1 MTIIRRSLLFAF
13 LCLPTTSALVGQT
26 VLTGTVR
33 EDSTGRPLGG
43 VEVLVT
49 GSNLRTVTN
58 AAGRYSLDGLPKGRR
73 IVLFRSLG
81 YRPTKEWVLLGDM
94 DTVWANASMVPQ
106 TVQLDPI
113 TVTGEPRQP
122 RGIGREAFEERR
134 RLGFGKFIDS
144 TDLRRSE
151 HLRVTDLLNRTQGVE
166 VWTPPPPDHW
176 MRIAVSRR
184 REGVCPLQIVL
195 DGVVLYRTIAPSAK
209 LDPETLVDMKGFFDI
224 AGLEAIEIYRGA
236 SEVPV
241 EYGGAGAGCG
251 AILFWTRRS

>member
-1 MTIIRRSLLFAF
+1 MTVQRYSLVFAV
-13 LCLPTTSALVGQT
+13 LCLSSTSALVAQT

-49 GSNLRTVTN
+49 GSARRAITD
-58 AAGRYSLDGLPKGRR
+58 AAGRYSLEGLPNGRR
-73 IVLFRSLG
+73 IALFRFLG
-81 YRPTKEWVLLGDM
+81 YRPMKEWVLLENT
-94 DTVWANASMVPQ
+94 DTVWANVSMVRQ

-113 TVTGEPRQP
+113 TVTAAPAQP

-151 HLRVTDLLNRTQGVE
+151 HLRVTDLLNRIQGVA
-166 VWTPPPPDHW
+166 VWTPPPPYHW

-195 DGVVLYRTIAPSAK
+195 DGVVLYRTIAPSIK
-209 LDPETLVDMKGFFDI
+209 PDPETLVDMKGFFDI

>member
-13 LCLPTTSALVGQT
+13 LCLPSTSALVAQT

-58 AAGRYSLDGLPKGRR
+58 AAGRYSLGGLPKGRR

-94 DTVWANASMVPQ
+94 DTVWANVFMVPQ

-122 RGIGREAFEERR
+122 RAIGREAFEERR
-134 RLGFGKFIDS
+134 RLGLGKFIDS

-151 HLRVTDLLNRTQGVE
+151 HIQGLT
-166 VWTPPPPDHW
+166 VWTPPPPYHW

-184 REGVCPLQIVL
+184 RAGAWPCPMQIVL
-195 DGVVLYRTIAPSAK
+195 DGVVLYQTTTPTVIPD
-209 LDPETLVDMKGFFDI
+209 LDKAVDMKGFFDI